1 MSRSGAVSA
10 LRLLDRAALARASE
24 LRAGVAARAWPWGLP
39 ELEGLLPGGVPRGQ
53 VTEWA
58 GPRSAGKTAALRGL
72 VRAVQEAG
80 AGVAYVDGTSTL
92 TPAPWVFGRMGPNGA
107 PPFWVVRPPEGGVLA
122 AADELLRSAV
132 FGLIVAEGG
141 DWSRTPVIRLQ
152 RLAREA
158 GAALIAVVDRPGR
171 VPLAGLRVRFSPDL
185 ESRTCR
191 VEIPGRG
198 LTREVAYVHDLP
210 YRLPEDSG
218 LPDRRPSARSTR

>member
-1 MSRSGAVSA
+1 MSRSPNAVALDLARRADLSRGTA
-10 LRLLDRAALARASE
+10 LRGATAGWPALDGA
-24 LRAGVAARAWPWGLP
+24 
-39 ELEGLLPGGVPRGQ
+39 LPGGLPRGR

-58 GPRSAGKTAALRGL
+58 GPRSAGKTAALRWL
-72 VRAVQEAG
+72 VGSVRSAG
-80 AGVAYVDGTSTL
+80 AGAAYVDATGTL
-92 TPAPWVFGRMGPNGA
+92 APVPWVPESEGR
-107 PPFWVVRPPEGGVLA
+107 PPFWVVRPPEAGGVLA
-122 AADELLRSAV
+122 AAEELLWSAV
-132 FGLIVAEGG
+132 FGLVVAEGG
-141 DWSRTPVIRLQ
+141 DWSRSPVIRLQ

-171 VPLAGLRVRFSPDL
+171 VPLAGLRVRFSPDV

-218 LPDRRPSARSTR
+218 LPDRRPSARSAR

>member
-10 LRLLDRAALARASE
+10 LDVLDRSSALARASE
-24 LRAGVAARAWPWGLP
+24 LRASARAWPWGLP
-39 ELEGLLPGGVPRGQ
+39 ELDDALPGGIPRGH

-72 VRAVQEAG
+72 VRAVRAAG
-80 AGVAYVDGTSTL
+80 AGVAYVDGTGTL

-107 PPFWVVRPPEGGVLA
+107 APFWVVRPPQPDGVLA

-132 FGLIVAEGG
+132 FGLVVAEGG
-141 DWSRTPVIRLQ
+141 DWLRSPVIRLQ

-158 GAALIAVVDRPGR
+158 GAALIAVVDRPDR
-171 VPLAGLRVRFSPDL
+171 VPLAGLRVRFSPDPD
-185 ESRTCR
+185 SRSCCIQ
-191 VEIPGRG
+191 IPARG

-218 LPDRRPSARSTR
+218 LPDRRASAS

>member
-1 MSRSGAVSA
+1 MSRSDAGPA
-10 LRLLDRAALARASE
+10 LRLLDQAALARASE
-24 LRAGVAARAWPWGLP
+24 LRSDDDARAWPWGLA
-39 ELEGLLPGGVPRGQ
+39 GLDRALPGGVPRGR

-72 VRAVQEAG
+72 VRAVHTAG
-80 AGVAYVDGTSTL
+80 AGVAYVDGTGTL

-107 PPFWVVRPPEGGVLA
+107 PPFWVVRPPETGGVLA

-132 FGLIVAEGG
+132 FGLVVAEGG

-171 VPLAGLRVRFSPDL
+171 VPLAGLRVRFSPDI

-198 LTREVAYVHDLP
+198 LTREVSYVHDLP

-218 LPDRRPSARSTR
+218 LPDRRTSAR